1 MVFDGARACHD
12 NWVCFASN
20 GDGSG
25 SVSFSNQNASTFC
38 LECTTHKLVG
48 GFERDEAS
56 NCVLLL
62 ESGGG
67 GGVNLLSIKGDNLAT
82 THRGCGNR
90 MLTAGNT
97 AEKGH

>member
-12 NWVCFASN
+12 NWVSIASN
-20 GDGSG
+20 ADGSG

-38 LECTTHKLVG
+38 LKCTAHKLVG

-56 NCVLLL
+56 NGALLL
-62 ESGGG
+62 EGGG
-67 GGVNLLSIKGDNLAT
+67 CGAVNLLSIKGDNLAT

-90 MLTAGNT
+90 MLTASNT
-97 AEKGH
+97 TEKGH